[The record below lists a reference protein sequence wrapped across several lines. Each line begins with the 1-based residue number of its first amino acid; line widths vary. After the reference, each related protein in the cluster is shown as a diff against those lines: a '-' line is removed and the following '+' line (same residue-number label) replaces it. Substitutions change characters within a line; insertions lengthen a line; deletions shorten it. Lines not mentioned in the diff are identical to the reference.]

1 MPQVINISDID
12 IAYAEDILLPPDKLF
27 DEERK
32 AFIRNLNTLDL
43 HAVPGSGKTTVLLA
57 KLLIL
62 ERYLP
67 FEDGS
72 GILVISHTNAAVNE
86 IKNKIF
92 KHCPKLFSYPNFVGT
107 IQSFVDQFLAIPFYL
122 NQYKNRPYRIDNEIH
137 SEYVESFYLN
147 CRNVGLKNWLS
158 RKHDPISFLKD
169 IRIDINGNL
178 ILKLEGKFEDFELKD
193 RGTPT
198 YKGLLAFK
206 INQLKNGILHFDDAY
221 TLANFQLNK
230 FPIYRKLLQKRFNFV
245 YVDEMQDMDFHQYD
259 ILEKIFYNQGD
270 TTSQFQRIGDKNQSI
285 FNGDA
290 KIEIFWSDRE
300 SVLPLNGSQRLSP
313 SIAHVVNNFALYRIN
328 NYNIIGRNDST
339 IKPYIIKYSTAT
351 ISNVIPVFLRK
362 ISELSQLPENESFLK
377 RIKLLNSDGT
387 YKYPIRVIAWNAE
400 WKPAEERT
408 DVTKVR
414 LTDYDHS
421 FTKDEQK
428 PKIDYKN
435 LDSYLM
441 YYDKSKKSLES
452 IRKNI
457 LSLFLHL
464 LRLEGITEINGKYLT
479 KRRLID
485 TINGLSQNKKDGTY
499 ERFKLKLYE
508 WSIDIIREKINDVYF
523 EIIQYIP
530 EYLAIFGKRIQGCQK
545 FLNSNTEVNEV
556 AEAEAP
562 PNIKYDV
569 DGIEVKVTT
578 VHSVK
583 GQTHSAT
590 LYLESS
596 YYGQHESERLFNQ
609 FLGQGFDDRRVRHKE
624 STKMVYVGLS
634 RPTDFLCIAI
644 HEDRFNQHL
653 NDIDID
659 LWKIIEA

>member
-12 IAYAEDILLPPDKLF
+12 IAYAEGILLPPDKLF
-27 DEERK
+27 DEERR

-43 HAVPGSGKTTVLLA
+43 HAVPGSGKTTALLA

-72 GILVISHTNAAVNE
+72 GVLVISHTNAAVDE

-92 KHCPKLFSYPNFVGT
+92 KHCPRLFSYPNFIGT
-107 IQSFVDQFLAIPFYL
+107 IQSFVDKFLAVPFFSQWQKRKPL
-122 NQYKNRPYRIDNEIH
+122 RIDNEIFW
-137 SEYVESFYLN
+137 E
-147 CRNVGLKNWLS
+147 
-158 RKHDPISFLKD
+158 SFLKLYPTHYRSALEQRLGNKFKSFIEETTVVND
-169 IRIDINGNL
+169 GLVHFYTLEPTVIPNIGSTTQTHINLVRIRKDM
-178 ILKLEGKFEDFELKD
+178 LKK
-193 RGTPT
+193 
-198 YKGLLAFK
+198 
-206 INQLKNGILHFDDAY
+206 GILNFNDAY
-221 TLANFQLNK
+221 TLSRISISKRPQ
-230 FPIYRKLLQKRFNFV
+230 IIKLLQSRFRNIF
-245 YVDEMQDMDFHQYD
+245 VDEMQDMDFHQYD
-259 ILEKIFYNQGD
+259 ILERVFYNQGES
-270 TTSQFQRIGDKNQSI
+270 TSNYQRIGDRNQAI
-285 FNGDA
+285 FNGHA
-290 KIEIFWSDRE
+290 KVEIHWSDRTP
-300 SVLPLNGSQRLSP
+300 VLSLNGSQRLSRY
-313 SIAHVVNNFALYRIN
+313 IANVVCKFAYDQCNNF
-328 NYNIIGRNDST
+328 NIVGLNDGT
-339 IKPYIIKYSTAT
+339 IKPHIIKYSIAT
-351 ISNVIPVFLRK
+351 ISNVIPVFLDK
-362 ISELSQLPENESFLK
+362 ISQISQLPENETFLK

-400 WKPAEERT
+400 WNPEEERT
-408 DVTKVR
+408 DDTKVR
-414 LTDYDHS
+414 LTDYYHFFS
-421 FTKDEQK
+421 KDKQK

-435 LDSYLM
+435 LESYLI
-441 YYDKSKKSLES
+441 YYDKSKRSLES

-457 LSLFLHL
+457 LSLFLQI
-464 LRLEGITEINGKYLT
+464 LRLEGISEINGKYLT

-485 TINGLSQNKKDGTY
+485 TINELSQNKKDGTY

-508 WSIDIIREKINDVYF
+508 WSIDIIREKVNDVYF
-523 EIIQYIP
+523 ELIQYIP
-530 EYLAIFGKRIQGCQK
+530 EYLAIFGKRIHGCQK

-556 AEAEAP
+556 VEAEAL
-562 PNIKYDV
+562 PNVKYEV

-644 HEDRFNQHL
+644 HEDRFNQYL
-653 NDIDID
+653 NDIDLD
-659 LWKIIEA
+659 LWEIIEA